1 MDKVLTR
8 LAIVI
13 VMTYFLISYVFA
25 QMGIDILTSSYVI
38 MFELCIVS
46 YTFCSGSFHCKYMRW
61 SALSILIVDI
71 ISHTDYY
78 FDYIPV
84 SVYNIIPIGVLAL
97 GCLTSIT
104 LAVRHFYQVS
114 RIKKLRN
121 GKQ

>member
-97 GCLTSIT
+97 GRLTSIT

-114 RIKKLRN
+114 RIKKLKN